1 MRYPLRGGVHAFFQ
15 GSRRRNP
22 SSGTRCEQ
30 RTIEAMLEP
39 DKNVT
44 GGSAP
49 KLLGSLRLKVR
60 LAAAATAVLVA
71 GALLAPK
78 AAPTAV
84 PASQERPVP
93 LLEQEVQRREP
104 VRLFRPVQ
112 EIARQ
117 IIAHNVTI
125 PPPLHS
131 YPRSMPDVAG
141 MTSGSVSSAACTALA
156 CGSMYPGTST
166 FPVTSGSSRD
176 RPAAT
181 GAA

>member
-1 MRYPLRGGVHAFFQ
+1 MRYPVRGGVQAFFQ

-30 RTIEAMLEP
+30 RTIETMLEP

-117 IIAHNVTI
+117 IIAHNVTAEEIDRLPKGRSFQSIALTAPAPAASRSPPVTI
-125 PPPLHS
+125 PPN
-131 YPRSMPDVAG
+131 
-141 MTSGSVSSAACTALA
+141 
-156 CGSMYPGTST
+156 GT
-166 FPVTSGSSRD
+166 R
-176 RPAAT
+176 
-181 GAA
+181 